1 MKKMKERDDRSYIY
15 IEGENIIIM
24 SHHYFPSNECS
35 VHNVPRLR
43 LGKYRAKRG
52 SFKAASREKRK
63 EAAFQ
68 RKRTEHGGFDL
79 S

>member
-15 IEGENIIIM
+15 IEGENNIIM

-52 SFKAASREKRK
+52 SSMLRPVENAKGLRFREKG
-63 EAAFQ
+63 Q
-68 RKRTEHGGFDL
+68 GHG
-79 S
+79 